1 MHKFEFCPKIC
12 RSILIKF
19 RRKQNFWRKSIKL
32 GNAKKVSKAHV
43 TPVWGQ
49 NVCDSTTEK
58 EICVRFAIAISAIQT
73 VDVTRLVFMC
83 NIEVIL

>member
-1 MHKFEFCPKIC
+1 MHNFEFCPKIC
-12 RSILIKF
+12 KSILIKF
-19 RRKQNFWRKSIKL
+19 RRKQSFWRKNIKF

-58 EICVRFAIAISAIQT
+58 EIYVRFAIAISAVRT
-73 VDVTRLVFMC
+73 VEETRLM
-83 NIEVIL
+83 